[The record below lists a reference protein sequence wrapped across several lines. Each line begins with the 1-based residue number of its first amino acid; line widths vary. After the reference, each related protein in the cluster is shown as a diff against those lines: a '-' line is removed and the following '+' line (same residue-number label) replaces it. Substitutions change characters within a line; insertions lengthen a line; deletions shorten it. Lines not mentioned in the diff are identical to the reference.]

1 MTINKKGGIFVI
13 IESYCM
19 NNQKLIDRLKFIK
32 QDLEILKETLQI
44 QGADM
49 DTINENGQSVATLLQ
64 NIEDA
69 ADLSKSYV
77 DTWEHYA
84 VKSGRK

>member
-1 MTINKKGGIFVI
+1 MI
-13 IESYCM
+13 IKSYCM

-32 QDLEILKETLQI
+32 QDLEILTETLQI
-44 QGADM
+44 QGVDM

-77 DTWEHYA
+77 DSWEHYA

>member
-1 MTINKKGGIFVI
+1 
-13 IESYCM
+13 M

-32 QDLEILKETLQI
+32 QDLEILTETLQI
-44 QGADM
+44 QGVDM

-77 DTWEHYA
+77 DSW
-84 VKSGRK
+84 